1 MKYCLVLQDSNS
13 SLSIIF
19 EICKLIVTLLVL
31 TIEIHSGEVLIESS
45 ILIYEFLNLFNTFL
59 VYKKALVVISAYL
72 FVYMILGLLTV
83 SIVRSLLILLRMLRW
98 PTSRVA
104 TDVILLLAR
113 TESFL
118 SSSSAL
124 LKTIASRVSSATVAS
139 LVMVL
144 SGARW
149 SESSSRSSIAS
160 MSSSITIVFPI
171 YLILFVQV
179 VVRVVFSSELL
190 ASFLLAFYRSNS
202 WA

>member
-1 MKYCLVLQDSNS
+1 M
-13 SLSIIF
+13 
-19 EICKLIVTLLVL
+19 VTLLIL
-31 TIEIHSGEVLIESS
+31 AIEIYSGEVLVESS
-45 ILIYEFLNLFNTFL
+45 ILIHKFLNPFNTFL
-59 VYKKALVVISAYL
+59 VCKKALVVISTYL
-72 FVYMILGLLTV
+72 FVHMILGLLTV

-124 LKTIASRVSSATVAS
+124 LKTVASRVSSATVAS

-149 SESSSRSSIAS
+149 SKSSSRSSIAS

-171 YLILFVQV
+171 YLILFV
-179 VVRVVFSSELL
+179 
-190 ASFLLAFYRSNS
+190 
-202 WA
+202 